1 MNEFDEIDKAA
12 AEALAEALARP
23 RESELD
29 LWRDQLELA
38 GRDKVARAGVLAAA
52 AQSGIS
58 PDQLR

>member
-12 AEALAEALARP
+12 VEALAKALAHP
-23 RESELD
+23 RDNGLD
-29 LWRDQLELA
+29 LWREQLELT
-38 GRDKVARAGVLAAA
+38 GHDKVARAGVIAAA